1 MFYNSENLNS
11 NICFSF
17 KLFLK
22 SKDAGN
28 FNKQKKT
35 GGQTDKVSLKADGQ

>member
-22 SKDAGN
+22 SKDGN

-35 GGQTDKVSLKADGQ
+35 GGQTDKVSLKADDQ